1 MTDQEP
7 INWRPTSREWTE
19 GTTMAVQL
27 VSTLVLGPWGPPVAF
42 LAQYLFTRRALLFDS
57 YGGPAQ
63 AVNASGQAVSL
74 PALRAAPATRQGV
87 LSLNA
92 SLTDSARRQGLRM
105 GDPVGLVVTNHT
117 PTASAGGIP
126 GGRLVV
132 PARIGERVDV
142 TVPQGTYSLGAFA
155 GQRAVLF
162 SRPDP
167 FTATTGHTAVL
178 GGRRLELGLPL
189 AARPATPPFT
199 RLITP
204 VTATPPVMLGPA
216 VRATR
221 CHLCS
226 ATYSGYEA
234 QQAHHRNAHSRTC
247 WACGYTELHC
257 DCLVGSLRRYWN
269 GGT

>member
-1 MTDQEP
+1 
-7 INWRPTSREWTE
+7 
-19 GTTMAVQL
+19 MAVQL

-42 LAQYLFTRRALLFDS
+42 LAQYLFTRRELLFDS

-74 PALRAAPATRQGV
+74 PALRATPTTRQGV

-92 SLTDSARRQGLRM
+92 SLTDSARRQGLRT

-117 PTASAGGIP
+117 PAAGGIP

-142 TVPQGTYSLGAFA
+142 TVPHGTYSLGAFA

-162 SRPDP
+162 ARPDP
-167 FTATTGHTAVL
+167 FTAGTGHTAVL

-189 AARPATPPFT
+189 AARPAALQLARPIAPVAAT
-199 RLITP
+199 RP
-204 VTATPPVMLGPA
+204 VVHRPAA
-216 VRATR
+216 VRVTH

-234 QQAHHRNAHSRTC
+234 QQAHIRNAHSREC